1 MVGLIQKKDKVVV
14 GTTSCAA
21 TRKRQGAH
29 RVQYGVTGGRHVGR
43 RWAVRGDSDG
53 FIRNIQSYRG
63 KRRWPLGLDG
73 LPSLVTCQRSKVFG
87 RMFQVCVMAMVWGA
101 LTWDTASSVYQGR
114 NMRLRAQPREDI
126 SGNTNSRLAVVVEQL
141 EDSSSLSGAPWGDV
155 LSHMNTRLQWEDA
168 GLFVDMYDWESLQRD
183 GLGDA
188 DAVMVLGVQ
197 DEDMANGIASATL
210 GFDSFIAINSS
221 MLLQEKNRIKGREV
235 SGEGGMYPEWIQNLF
250 FKSSQERV
258 KALEVMTEL
267 YERRSSDDLLFSFL
281 VYFNVAVRPI
291 ASVVNSTKRGDA
303 GLRELGC
310 MITKC
315 AL

>member
-1 MVGLIQKKDKVVV
+1 MGGLVRDKIVEPTVCPP
-14 GTTSCAA
+14 TT
-21 TRKRQGAH
+21 RRPQRVH
-29 RVQYGVTGGRHVGR
+29 RVTGRRLVGR
-43 RWAVRGDSDG
+43 RWAVRADSDV
-53 FIRNIQSYRG
+53 FLQNFQSYRG
-63 KRRWPLGLDG
+63 KRRWSLSLDG

-87 RMFQVCVMAMVWGA
+87 RMFQVCAMAMVWGA
-101 LTWDTASSVYQGR
+101 LTWDTASSVYQGIRGR
-114 NMRLRAQPREDI
+114 NMVSRAHRQVDI
-126 SGNTNSRLAVVVEQL
+126 SGNTNSRLAVVVQHL
-141 EDSSSLSGAPWGDV
+141 QDSSSLSGAPWGDV
-155 LSHMNTRLQWEDA
+155 LSHMNTRLQWEDSR
-168 GLFVDMYDWESLQRD
+168 LFIDMYDWESLQRD
-183 GLGDA
+183 GLGDV
-188 DAVMVLGVQ
+188 DAVLVLGVQ
-197 DEDMANGIASATL
+197 DEEIATGIASATL

-221 MLLQEKNRIKGREV
+221 MLLQKNNRIKGRGV
-235 SGEGGMYPEWIQNLF
+235 SAEGGMYPEWIQNLF

-315 AL
+315 ML